1 MQCKELQQNLCDLA
15 HAVMNDG
22 MGRKLG
28 LLEAWPENQW
38 NDKYFFLISSNQ
50 LLKSDSSK
58 ITSVVCLA
66 LCISHM
72 LLCFVKRKKI
82 NKIIFPQDLKSS
94 ILLHQLCDKLALG
107 NNWQRISPALFRWK
121 SAVSLNW
128 SVLSLFLSGDKIVL
142 LSVTK
147 FLVMS
152 ISKAD
157 ISNALTAWAV
167 KSYSIPSVNSSRD
180 VLKI

>member
-1 MQCKELQQNLCDLA
+1 MLDQKINEMTNIA
-15 HAVMNDG
+15 S
-22 MGRKLG
+22 
-28 LLEAWPENQW
+28 
-38 NDKYFFLISSNQ
+38 LISSWS
-50 LLKSDSSK
+50 LPISFYFFK
-58 ITSVVCLA
+58 IMSVVCLA
-66 LCISHM
+66 LWTSHV
-72 LLCFVKRKKI
+72 LLCLVKRKKI
-82 NKIIFPQDLKSS
+82 NKIIFPQELRSS

-107 NNWQRISPALFRWK
+107 NNWQCISPALFRWK
-121 SAVSLNW
+121 SAVSPNW
-128 SVLSLFLSGDKIVL
+128 SVLSSFLSGNKIVL

-157 ISNALTAWAV
+157 ISNTLTAWAV